1 MREKSAEKAA
11 RKRSDQLLDE
21 QIASMDQSSVS
32 EVRQAARMLAE
43 AMGRSSAMER
53 TASWLAG
60 EDSVVQ
66 VEMHNSGRSSATEGA
81 TEGDL
86 EAPCPPSANSNAA
99 TKLEQL
105 STRLSEAQRTVMH

>member
-1 MREKSAEKAA
+1 MPQNTISTYLRC
-11 RKRSDQLLDE
+11 RPCKRPSGFFEL
-21 QIASMDQSSVS
+21 
-32 EVRQAARMLAE
+32 
-43 AMGRSSAMER
+43 
-53 TASWLAG
+53 G

>member
-1 MREKSAEKAA
+1 
-11 RKRSDQLLDE
+11 
-21 QIASMDQSSVS
+21 MDQSSVS